1 MPRAWWCFAR
11 AAIRTGESSDDLKSW
26 LFGTASCSS
35 TGWVHLCDRLLRSR
49 RGTPPHSLRPR
60 ISRSPCIIPAGLH
73 GPRPDG
79 SMPASSR
86 RTVQPFDFPEI
97 SLFPLRASA
106 SRAAFQ
112 GIALQRLMRSAP
124 GTASSISLKQL
135 LCKPFSLCD
144 LAHLSTP
151 PRRRP
156 HQKAFGP
163 PPLPGRWPSD
173 PYRPVTGLRNAPFG
187 AVLAGRASVF
197 EVSNHRWTST
207 ALLRERRKARTTW
220 IEQSAFQTFLPAKSL
235 QIRGLADAT
244 YPKPEKLSSPAPFFG
259 RTETIKSEYWN
270 SNQIL
275 ARMKRPPVPLVSHSG
290 SRVFQPAVRIFCRL
304 TEVAFALI

>member
-26 LFGTASCSS
+26 LLERLTCSS

-60 ISRSPCIIPAGLH
+60 IPRSSCIIPAGLH

-112 GIALQRLMRSAP
+112 GIALQNGSCALRPEQLQVYRSNDFCASPSRSVTWRTYPLPAP
-124 GTASSISLKQL
+124 QAPPKSLWAT
-135 LCKPFSLCD
+135 S
-144 LAHLSTP
+144 P
-151 PRRRP
+151 PR
-156 HQKAFGP
+156 KMALGP
-163 PPLPGRWPSD
+163 LQASHWPPKCPLRSCPG
-173 PYRPVTGLRNAPFG
+173 GLRLG
-187 AVLAGRASVF
+187 
-197 EVSNHRWTST
+197 
-207 ALLRERRKARTTW
+207 
-220 IEQSAFQTFLPAKSL
+220 
-235 QIRGLADAT
+235 IRGL
-244 YPKPEKLSSPAPFFG
+244 
-259 RTETIKSEYWN
+259 
-270 SNQIL
+270 
-275 ARMKRPPVPLVSHSG
+275 
-290 SRVFQPAVRIFCRL
+290 
-304 TEVAFALI
+304 

>member
-151 PRRRP
+151 RAAGPTRKPLGHLPSPEDGPRTP
-156 HQKAFGP
+156 TGQSLASEMP
-163 PPLPGRWPSD
+163 PSELSWR
-173 PYRPVTGLRNAPFG
+173 
-187 AVLAGRASVF
+187 AVPRYSRSLITAGRP
-197 EVSNHRWTST
+197 
-207 ALLRERRKARTTW
+207 LLCSANGARL
-220 IEQSAFQTFLPAKSL
+220 EQP
-235 QIRGLADAT
+235 G
-244 YPKPEKLSSPAPFFG
+244 
-259 RTETIKSEYWN
+259 
-270 SNQIL
+270 
-275 ARMKRPPVPLVSHSG
+275 
-290 SRVFQPAVRIFCRL
+290 
-304 TEVAFALI
+304 